1 MYREIREEA
10 RGECTERSGRRLG
23 VILGVRSGRRLGVS
37 VQRDKGGG

>member
-23 VILGVRSGRRLGVS
+23 VS
-37 VQRDKGGG
+37 VQRVIREEARGECTES

>member
-23 VILGVRSGRRLGVS
+23 VS
-37 VQRDKGGG
+37 VQRDQGGG

>member
-23 VILGVRSGRRLGVS
+23 VS
-37 VQRDKGGG
+37 VQSDKGGG